1 MDLSPVR
8 AKRAAPG
15 EIRPHPDGAVLL
27 PQPIAPAHDPISRR
41 REERPSRTG
50 ERRAAAQSDSSMSMG
65 PVISPDGIGR
75 IVAGK
80 REISFFL
87 EYDPGTENHTQLENG
102 SYR

>member
-1 MDLSPVR
+1 
-8 AKRAAPG
+8 
-15 EIRPHPDGAVLL
+15 
-27 PQPIAPAHDPISRR
+27 
-41 REERPSRTG
+41 
-50 ERRAAAQSDSSMSMG
+50 MSMG